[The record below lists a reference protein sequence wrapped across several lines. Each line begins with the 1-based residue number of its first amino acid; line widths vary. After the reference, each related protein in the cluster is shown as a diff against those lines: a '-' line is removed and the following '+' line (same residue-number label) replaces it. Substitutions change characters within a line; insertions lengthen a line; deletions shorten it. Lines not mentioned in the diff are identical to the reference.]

1 MQIPLILNLWKM
13 APVSFFVN
21 KEEGIAKHSWV
32 AKSRG
37 PWKWSLEV
45 QTKRRLSGKQQFL
58 LNDVTWLD
66 CRAILPPAPARI
78 MSDKEGIESTNGSC
92 LAVLFSR
99 GILRLMIDA
108 HSDLQLLGYKTP
120 VFLINSVFLPVSRT
134 FSTLDHLTI
143 RWWPDDALM
152 TIWQDW
158 MRKQQP
164 GDDKKVMMMLLGE
177 RNDDSGTQL
186 SGDQGVWSAGHL
198 VINTDNWA
206 VVIWSSPDGSRCP
219 SSLHSLPCLI
229 PLIYVKTLCVDIFF
243 SIFYRRNCCL

>member
-99 GILRLMIDA
+99 GISRLTIDA
-108 HSDLQLLGYKTP
+108 HSDLQDTCIPKEFSFSASLTH
-120 VFLINSVFLPVSRT
+120 FLHSWSLDNAMMTRWCT
-134 FSTLDHLTI
+134 DDHLTRLNEKTAA
-143 RWWPDDALM
+143 RWWQKGDDDAAWREEWWL
-152 TIWQDW
+152 
-158 MRKQQP
+158 
-164 GDDKKVMMMLLGE
+164 GDP
-177 RNDDSGTQL
+177 
-186 SGDQGVWSAGHL
+186 
-198 VINTDNWA
+198 
-206 VVIWSSPDGSRCP
+206 VIWWSG
-219 SSLHSLPCLI
+219 CLI
-229 PLIYVKTLCVDIFF
+229 
-243 SIFYRRNCCL
+243 SRSSGHQHW